1 MANIKLNTLQ
11 IGKLGE
17 LEVQK
22 RFLEL
27 GYDSSHLTTDSGI
40 DLVVLLKSKYLT
52 LQVKTMLV
60 AAKAGGKGP
69 LAIDW
74 YAPVNNQANYFAFV
88 YYEKKKI
95 WLFTIKELEKLF
107 KNGQCQKKNGK
118 YHLSM
123 YIEKNINAKK
133 IKDKKYYSKFLLESR
148 IKDLENKI

>member
-1 MANIKLNTLQ
+1 MKNIIILSRIEWRDIKLNTLQ

-17 LEVQK
+17 LEKQK

-27 GYDSSHLTTDSGI
+27 GYDKITGHLTTDSGI

-74 YAPVNNQANYFAFV
+74 YAPVNNQANYFAL
-88 YYEKKKI
+88 YIMRKKKYGY
-95 WLFTIKELEKLF
+95 L
-107 KNGQCQKKNGK
+107 Q
-118 YHLSM
+118 
-123 YIEKNINAKK
+123 
-133 IKDKKYYSKFLLESR
+133 
-148 IKDLENKI
+148 